1 MPKTWSPNQ
10 AKKFA
15 KEAQLGKTYYTV
27 NAHARNLGAYEDTH
41 TYSEHRFTA
50 RRPFTG
56 TPCTD
61 GSTDAVT
68 LCQRFGPVYEQPP
81 RGLRNLADPAPQVA
95 GPLPHGYEGVLDE
108 DELRGLEKLQR
119 GSIHPRLR
127 RDLNARRA

>member
-15 KEAQLGKTYYTV
+15 RDVTLGKTYYTV
-27 NAHARNLGAYEDTH
+27 SAHARNLGPYEDSH
-41 TYSEHRFTA
+41 TYSEHVFDA

-56 TPCTD
+56 TPCY
-61 GSTDAVT
+61 GSVDAVT

-81 RGLRNLADPAPQVA
+81 AGLRNLADPAPQVA

-108 DELRGLEKLQR
+108 AELRGLEKINAQSLSPRQR
-119 GSIHPRLR
+119 RA
-127 RDLNARRA
+127 LNARRP